1 MSTAM
6 RLVDWL
12 SLVRQ
17 IRIWLFQAGE
27 ILDLPALD
35 DPSAVYGWCRTVLV
49 LARKSAELTPT
60 QIDDRVVAWLL
71 AGPFASFE
79 AFQPYYQVF
88 RAVLE
93 LVNSDES
100 PQAIAARA
108 VEMGG
113 HDAADLLA
121 ANPAGL
127 DPVTVITAI
136 VQIIRL
142 ILELRGN

>member
-27 ILDLPALD
+27 ILDLPEVN
-35 DPSAVYGWCRTVLV
+35 DPSAVYGWCLTILV
-49 LARKSAELTPT
+49 LARQSAELTPT
-60 QIDDRVVAWLL
+60 EIDDRVVTWLL
-71 AGPFASFE
+71 AGPFDSFE

-93 LVNSDES
+93 LVASDES
-100 PQAIAARA
+100 SEAIAARA

-113 HDAADLLA
+113 EDVGDLLA
-121 ANPAGL
+121 ANPIGL
-127 DPVTVITAI
+127 DPVTVITVI
-136 VQIIRL
+136 VQVIRL
-142 ILELRGN
+142 ILEFRGK